1 MNLQYTY
8 VLILAVSIA
17 GPLLLSFD
25 KKVAYY
31 RKWKYLFPALLFPAL
46 FFLVWDELK
55 TRAGVWSFNDA
66 YIIGVKLFS
75 LPLEEV
81 LFFFVVPF
89 CCVFIYE
96 CIISYFPDVRN
107 KKWGDRLLLLLG
119 ACFLIAA
126 ALTYGKAYTFY
137 TSLFNALFIAALF
150 VFKKWF
156 QGFDASAFFLSYTVV
171 IVPFL
176 LVNGFL
182 TGIPVVMY
190 NDAENLGLRI
200 FSFLPWPMNNIPV
213 EDIFYGML
221 LILMNIALFEKLRT
235 KVLN

>member
-1 MNLQYTY
+1 M
-8 VLILAVSIA
+8 AVSIA

-107 KKWGDRLLLLLG
+107 KKWGNRLLLLLG

-126 ALTYGKAYTFY
+126 A
-137 TSLFNALFIAALF
+137 I
-150 VFKKWF
+150 
-156 QGFDASAFFLSYTVV
+156 
-171 IVPFL
+171 
-176 LVNGFL
+176 
-182 TGIPVVMY
+182 
-190 NDAENLGLRI
+190 
-200 FSFLPWPMNNIPV
+200 SF
-213 EDIFYGML
+213 G
-221 LILMNIALFEKLRT
+221 EKLMPDR
-235 KVLN
+235 L

>member
-81 LFFFVVPF
+81 LFFLVVPF

-126 ALTYGKAYTFY
+126 ALTYGIKPEMAHSLHNRAEKSGLSELWMVDKAKH
-137 TSLFNALFIAALF
+137 NQAMHIAGDEYHRKLVEF
-150 VFKKWF
+150 
-156 QGFDASAFFLSYTVV
+156 FDEHLGNVAEPKSKTNLMANRS
-171 IVPFL
+171 
-176 LVNGFL
+176 
-182 TGIPVVMY
+182 PVRSKINV
-190 NDAENLGLRI
+190 
-200 FSFLPWPMNNIPV
+200 
-213 EDIFYGML
+213 
-221 LILMNIALFEKLRT
+221 
-235 KVLN
+235 